1 MQVDKDR
8 IRNFFLPT
16 PAPKIFYSKAFSQG
30 DTNNKLT
37 FDANYKG
44 KWSGEASVVSV
55 CRQPLWRCSTPIT
68 SPATLLIFFFI
79 MIIIF
84 ILWIITMSRWH
95 AWQSCNFDSMRYL
108 QDVHEPV
115 VPGAELTESLP
126 FPFPSYLL
134 VEGTLQFVK
143 TVVANERFIF
153 ASISLDFLS
162 FVRFVHPWKQAFLIR
177 GPQRCFKLASSWE

>member
-1 MQVDKDR
+1 MPIIKVNDQEKHPSSRFVVNRCEDVPPQ
-8 IRNFFLPT
+8 LP
-16 PAPKIFYSKAFSQG
+16 
-30 DTNNKLT
+30 
-37 FDANYKG
+37 
-44 KWSGEASVVSV
+44 V
-55 CRQPLWRCSTPIT
+55 QPPYWD
-68 SPATLLIFFFI
+68 FFFI